1 VLRQALRADFP
12 LIVDIWT
19 DAFEGD
25 PFLGWMCGDG
35 EWTGF
40 GPEWLGFIL
49 DLTFERG
56 HTYVADGDVAAVGWI
71 PPDLV
76 FAGPDDID
84 RAAAIIERHAGPTRA
99 SDALSTIRSVREH
112 LTEDPHWT
120 LQYIGVRSSRQGK
133 GLGEA
138 MVAPH
143 LALCDRDQLP
153 CVLISSNPANVPFYR
168 RLGFEIDA
176 ELWSP
181 DGAASVRA
189 MSRPPDRGL

>member
-1 VLRQALRADFP
+1 
-12 LIVDIWT
+12 
-19 DAFEGD
+19 
-25 PFLGWMCGDG
+25 
-35 EWTGF
+35 
-40 GPEWLGFIL
+40 
-49 DLTFERG
+49 
-56 HTYVADGDVAAVGWI
+56 
-71 PPDLV
+71 
-76 FAGPDDID
+76 
-84 RAAAIIERHAGPTRA
+84 
-99 SDALSTIRSVREH
+99 
-112 LTEDPHWT
+112 
-120 LQYIGVRSSRQGK
+120 
-133 GLGEA
+133 